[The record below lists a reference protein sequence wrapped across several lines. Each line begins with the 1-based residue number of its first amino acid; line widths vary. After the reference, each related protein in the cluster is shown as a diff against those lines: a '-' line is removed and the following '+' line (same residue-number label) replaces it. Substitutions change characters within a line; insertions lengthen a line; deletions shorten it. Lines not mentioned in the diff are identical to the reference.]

1 MGKFGIVITKHVFT
15 GGQYEAI
22 DPVRILPETTEQFLK
37 ELDGM
42 TQYMPGLD
50 YSKQMSNYNPYTYWN
65 ISGWIKDHQFSQ
77 NIGSFEEYHI
87 FMMGILLGFRLEAL
101 EVKSW
106 L

>member
-1 MGKFGIVITKHVFT
+1 MGRFSIVITKHVFT

-22 DPVRILPETTEQFLK
+22 DPVRIYPETVEEFLR
-37 ELDGM
+37 EMDGM

-65 ISGWIKDHQFSQ
+65 VSGNIDYYHFSQ
-77 NIGSFEEYHI
+77 NIGSHEEYHV
-87 FMMGILLGFRLEAL
+87 FMMGILIGFRLEAL